1 MKNFSN
7 KDIVEYLRKNFTS
20 VDGLWFVK
28 IEELLGFEKALEID
42 KEVWRVLPKIQA
54 RFIKAMLEEKFLYIQ
69 KAGAFQQN
77 LTIEAGGKQ
86 DSQQGLTSFG
96 TEEFFV
102 EALRIKMRLDN
113 FKFRLL
119 KKPGLVKVII
129 NQCPWHEIM
138 LKSKREHLSDK
149 IGSSICITEY
159 AVFASEFLENSSFK
173 ITSQICNSARACVF
187 EFRTV

>member
-7 KDIVEYLRKNFTS
+7 KDIAEYLHRNFTS

-28 IEELLGFEKALEID
+28 IEEILGFENALEID
-42 KEVWRVLPKIQA
+42 KEVWKILPKIQA
-54 RFIKAMLEEKFLYIQ
+54 RFIKSKLEEKFLPIQ
-69 KAGAFQQN
+69 DDNANQHFQN
-77 LTIEAGGKQ
+77 RNKKQ
-86 DSQQGLTSFG
+86 DFRKDLIDFG
-96 TEEFFV
+96 PEEFFV

-138 LKSKREHLSDK
+138 LKSKREHLSGK
-149 IGSSICITEY
+149 IGSAICGTEY
-159 AVFASEFLENSSFK
+159 EVFASEFFKDSSFI
-173 ITSQICNSARACVF
+173 ITSQICNSAKTCNF
-187 EFRTV
+187 KFRILK